1 MKPLWGLPEKVI
13 FCKKC
18 VVSNQRP
25 GTVPEFKNKNSKDS
39 KLQKSTIGFDN
50 GICSACLY
58 HDYKYNVVDW
68 KSREQEL
75 LKLLDKHRSKNGS
88 YDVVVPGSGGKDSA
102 YVSHILK
109 NQYGMNPLTVT
120 WAPHSYTE
128 IGWKNFIS
136 WIESGHDNVLI
147 TPDRSVHKKLT
158 SLAFK
163 NLLHPFQPFIIG
175 QKYVGPRIANDYGIN
190 LVFYGENQ
198 AEGGSNLDWNQN
210 LMPTDFFIGDSNS
223 LRIGGLNTQEL
234 SEKGISESDLNLYK
248 PLKNI
253 SNTLEVHFMSYYRKW
268 IPQENYYY
276 AVENC
281 GFKDNSIRSEGTYS
295 TYASLDDKIDGFHY
309 YTTFIKYGIGRA
321 TYDASSD
328 IINKHITREEGVS
341 LVKKFDGEFPK
352 RHYEH
357 FLDYINIDK
366 DEFNEI
372 IDKSRSEHIWDRVDG
387 EWKLKHKV
395 S

>member
-1 MKPLWGLPEKVI
+1 MILKKFYEITLGLPEKVI

-25 GTVPEFKNKNSKDS
+25 GTVPEFKNKNLKDS
-39 KLQKSTIGFDN
+39 KLQKSTIGFVN

-75 LKLLDKHRSKNGS
+75 LKLLDKHRSKNGY

-198 AEGGSNLDWNQN
+198 AEGGSNLDWDQN

-248 PLKNI
+248 P
-253 SNTLEVHFMSYYRKW
+253 
-268 IPQENYYY
+268 
-276 AVENC
+276 
-281 GFKDNSIRSEGTYS
+281 
-295 TYASLDDKIDGFHY
+295 
-309 YTTFIKYGIGRA
+309 
-321 TYDASSD
+321 
-328 IINKHITREEGVS
+328 
-341 LVKKFDGEFPK
+341 
-352 RHYEH
+352 
-357 FLDYINIDK
+357 
-366 DEFNEI
+366 
-372 IDKSRSEHIWDRVDG
+372 
-387 EWKLKHKV
+387 
-395 S
+395 